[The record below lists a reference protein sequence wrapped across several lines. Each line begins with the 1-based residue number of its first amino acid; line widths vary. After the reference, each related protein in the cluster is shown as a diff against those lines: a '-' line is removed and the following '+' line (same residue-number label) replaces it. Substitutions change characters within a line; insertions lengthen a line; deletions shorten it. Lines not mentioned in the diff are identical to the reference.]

1 MTTSNDGGD
10 AEAQVNAARVLA
22 YHTGQHA
29 DCVTCRLLRERDAA
43 VGERDR
49 LRKRMTALQAVVDRV
64 PEWRL
69 LSMGGMGPATLH
81 CTICGARYD
90 KGHVDDCPWLRRRE
104 TAPSEV
110 SP

>member
-1 MTTSNDGGD
+1 MTTSD
-10 AEAQVNAARVLA
+10 AEEDVESQANVARVPA
-22 YHTGQHA
+22 YHTGRHA

-43 VGERDR
+43 VEERDR
-49 LRKRMTALQAVVDRV
+49 LRKRITALHAVVDRV

-69 LSMGGMGPATLH
+69 LSMGGMGSATLH

-90 KGHVDDCPWLRRRE
+90 KGHVDDCPWLRLRE